1 VIPLHD
7 ELGYVFANPELLHL
21 SLTHRSV
28 SADDPTRNDNERLE
42 FLGDA
47 VLQVVVTDRLYREY
61 PDFAEGQMAKIRSA
75 LVSRPTLADVAR
87 AIGLGGHIEMAPAEE
102 RSGGREKDSILADA
116 MEAVIGAVY
125 LDGGV
130 ERATQLIEHL
140 WGERVEERAMNPGI
154 KDYKTRLQEVLA
166 KDGRKPEYGS
176 HGSGP
181 DHEKVFDAWVAVS
194 GVEIG
199 RGSGRSKKEAEQE
212 AAREAIE
219 ALSSG
224 AV

>member
-1 VIPLHD
+1 VNPLHD
-7 ELGYVFANPELLHL
+7 ELGYDFANPELLHL

-28 SADDPTRNDNERLE
+28 SADDPSRSDNERLE

-61 PDFAEGQMAKIRSA
+61 PDLAEGQMAKIRAA

-87 AIGLGGHIEMAPAEE
+87 AIGLGAHIEMAPAEE

-130 ERATQLIEHL
+130 EKVTQLIEQL
-140 WGERVEERAMNPGI
+140 WGDRVGERALSPGI
-154 KDYKTRLQEVLA
+154 KDYKTRLQEILA
-166 KDGRKPEYGS
+166 KDGRKPEYDS

-224 AV
+224 SV

>member
-1 VIPLHD
+1 MTSLED
-7 ELGYVFANPELLHL
+7 ELGYVFVSPDLLHL

-28 SADDPTRNDNERLE
+28 SADDPTRGDNERLE

-47 VLQVVVTDRLYREY
+47 VLQVVMTNRLYREY
-61 PDFAEGQMAKIRSA
+61 PDLAEGQMAKIRSA

-87 AIGLGGHIEMAPAEE
+87 AIDLGSHIELAPAEE
-102 RSGGREKDSILADA
+102 RSGGREKDSIMADA

-125 LDGGV
+125 IDGGIDKATLLIERLWGDRV
-130 ERATQLIEHL
+130 AERALS
-140 WGERVEERAMNPGI
+140 PGI

-166 KDGRKPEYGS
+166 QDGRRPEYGN

-181 DHEKVFDAWVAVS
+181 DHEKVFEAWVAVS

-224 AV
+224 SV

>member
-1 VIPLHD
+1 
-7 ELGYVFANPELLHL
+7 
-21 SLTHRSV
+21 
-28 SADDPTRNDNERLE
+28 
-42 FLGDA
+42 
-47 VLQVVVTDRLYREY
+47 
-61 PDFAEGQMAKIRSA
+61 
-75 LVSRPTLADVAR
+75 
-87 AIGLGGHIEMAPAEE
+87 MAPAEE

-130 ERATQLIEHL
+130 EKVTQLIEQL
-140 WGERVEERAMNPGI
+140 WGDRVGERALSPGI
-154 KDYKTRLQEVLA
+154 KDYKTRLQEILA
-166 KDGRKPEYGS
+166 KDGRKPEYDS

-224 AV
+224 SV